1 METLERLTPQEFFDR
16 ALEGGTMTA
25 AQLATG
31 IAYSTIHHARKGG
44 TISVETAKA
53 LARWSRALAS
63 ARLAGACIDAARS
76 LGLDEADG
84 AADPLDPALD
94 EGRISVGM

>member
-53 LARWSRALAS
+53 LAKWSRGLDVAQA
-63 ARLAGACIDAARS
+63 AGVCIDAAKS
-76 LGLDEADG
+76 LGLDDG
-84 AADPLDPALD
+84 RDSSTPPRAA
-94 EGRISVGM
+94 

>member
-1 METLERLTPQEFFDR
+1 MATTKRLTPPQFFDL

-44 TISVETAKA
+44 AISVDTAKA
-53 LARWSRALAS
+53 LARWSREVPS
-63 ARLAGACIDAARS
+63 AVEAGVCIDAAAA
-76 LGLDEADG
+76 LGLDESDPRPSPSPK
-84 AADPLDPALD
+84 AA
-94 EGRISVGM
+94 